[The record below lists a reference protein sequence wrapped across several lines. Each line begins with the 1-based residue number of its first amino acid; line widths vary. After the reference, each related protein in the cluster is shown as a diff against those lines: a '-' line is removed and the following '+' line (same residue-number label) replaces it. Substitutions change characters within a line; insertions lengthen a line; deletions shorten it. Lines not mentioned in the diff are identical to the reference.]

1 MVKKILYIFI
11 VVLSLHSR
19 AYARTI
25 PTTDIVLSPHF
36 DDAALPVGGM
46 LAKSTHNKIVITVF
60 SGKPAVDQKTTW
72 DTESGFSSSDSA
84 VAARIQE
91 NDAALE
97 YLKASYV
104 SLDYLDMQYRTD
116 PDTTGLQ
123 QSIEKDIEK
132 IITEEGMEGDVHI
145 YFPAYFG
152 DAISH
157 PDHVLIHN
165 IALDMIQ
172 KKEFPNA
179 SWYMFEDMPYSY
191 TYFKTNKTPLIE
203 VFTSAMKGFL
213 LQEKN
218 IFLNKKELVDKI
230 HSISLYPSQ
239 LEAFKA
245 NDISLQ
251 DIKTFTRRRCTQGPC
266 EKVYKVVLK

>member
-1 MVKKILYIFI
+1 MI

-19 AYARTI
+19 AYARAI
-25 PTTDIVLSPHF
+25 PVTDIVLSPHF

-46 LAKSTHNKIVITVF
+46 LTKSTHNKIVITVF
-60 SGKPAVDQKTTW
+60 SGKPDIAQATTW
-72 DTESGFSSSDSA
+72 DTESGFTSSDIA
-84 VAARIQE
+84 VATRIQE
-91 NDAALE
+91 NDTALE

-104 SLDYLDMQYRTD
+104 SLGYLDLQYRTD
-116 PDTTGLQ
+116 PDTNTLQ

-132 IITEEGMEGDVHI
+132 IITEEGVEGAVHI

-152 DAISH
+152 DTISH
-157 PDHVLIHN
+157 PDHILIHN

-172 KKEFPNA
+172 KKEYPNT

-191 TYFKTNKTPLIE
+191 TYFKTNKTPLLD
-203 VFTSAMKGFL
+203 VFAVAMKDFV

-218 IFLNKKELVDKI
+218 IFLNKKELAGKMR
-230 HSISLYPSQ
+230 SISLYSSQ
-239 LEAFKA
+239 VEAFKK

-266 EKVYKVVLK
+266 EKIYKVVLK